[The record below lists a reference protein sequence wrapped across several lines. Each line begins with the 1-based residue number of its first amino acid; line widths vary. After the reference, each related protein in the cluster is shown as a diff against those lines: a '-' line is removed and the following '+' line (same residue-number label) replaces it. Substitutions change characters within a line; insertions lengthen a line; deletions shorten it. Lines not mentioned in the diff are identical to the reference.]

1 MEFLIGGIILVIGLA
16 IGVGIGIFV
25 GTDRMRQAIES
36 RTMGCLRVDHSEPDE
51 PARLFVELK
60 DVTPDMI
67 AKDKFV
73 IFEVINENYLSQN

>member
-1 MEFLIGGIILVIGLA
+1 MEFVIGGVILVLGIA
-16 IGVGIGIFV
+16 IGIGIGIFL

-51 PARLFVELK
+51 PTRMFVELK

-67 AKDKFV
+67 AKDEFV